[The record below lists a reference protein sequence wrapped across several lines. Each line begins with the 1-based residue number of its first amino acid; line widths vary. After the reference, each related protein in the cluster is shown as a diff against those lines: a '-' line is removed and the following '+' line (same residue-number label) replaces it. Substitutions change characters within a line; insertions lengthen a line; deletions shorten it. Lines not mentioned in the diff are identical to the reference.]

1 MASEGSVMNSF
12 VSSAPTSFGRI
23 DQPTSVRKVRLS
35 DLKGVFTDEPAWQR
49 LVADADPLVYEVYL
63 VEPVSASG
71 WDMSYGTTILH
82 PGRVGDECFLTRGHL
97 HEPNDR
103 PELAYVMSGE
113 GVMLL
118 AEISAGGT
126 GAATTEN
133 VRLSPGLVAYA
144 DGRYAHRVVNTG
156 STDLVFFSVWPSDT
170 GHDYDTVARRGF
182 WPRTTG

>member
-1 MASEGSVMNSF
+1 MNSF
-12 VSSAPTSFGRI
+12 VSSAPDSFGSI
-23 DQPTSVRKVRLS
+23 DQPTSVRKVHLS
-35 DLKGVFTDEPAWQR
+35 DLKGVFADEPAWRR

-82 PGRVGDECFLTRGHL
+82 PGQVGDEYFLTRGHL

-103 PELAYVMSGE
+103 PELAYVMCGE

-118 AEISAGGT
+118 ADIAVGGT
-126 GAATTEN
+126 GEAITEKMP
-133 VRLSPGLVAYA
+133 LSPGLVAYA
-144 DGRYAHRVVNTG
+144 DGRYAHRTVNTG

-170 GHDYDTVARRGF
+170 GHDYDTVARHGF
-182 WPRTTG
+182 WPRITG